1 MNLPLFSEFS
11 PASKKIWKQQTIK
24 DLKGKDF
31 EATLLWNTPEGMLV
45 EPYYSAEDLVDE
57 RISEVQACQTKNA
70 GWFNQSKVEV
80 GDEKVTNLKLKALLQ
95 KGVDA
100 LTLDL
105 SKKEK
110 IDLVKVLDGIKLSET
125 PVFFQTGG
133 REAATVSELLRFI
146 PYQMK
151 GGLTDDCLAHWAQ
164 TGEQPETY
172 FEELADCIRQ
182 TQASPQFRT
191 VCVSSHAFHN
201 AGANIAQELAFTLSS
216 AVTYLDKLTDE
227 GLTVEEIFPKVYFSL
242 SIGINYFLEI
252 AKLRALRYLWEK
264 IRLQF
269 LGFELTQ
276 NGKSATE
283 RRYEKA
289 NGYIYAHTST
299 FYDAATT
306 PDTNMLRAT
315 TEAMSAVMGGCDA
328 LTVHAYDAVFQKT
341 DEFSE
346 RIARNISVL
355 LKGESYLDKTI
366 DPAAGSYYLENLTL
380 QLADAA
386 WELFLA
392 IEEKGGFM
400 RAIAQNFIQDAI
412 EENFQQTLKTLE
424 EGKRVMVGVNKFRFD
439 DGTVV
444 TPPAID
450 KNSIQSAFKLL
461 TNRRIAQSFER

>member
-11 PASKKIWKQQTIK
+11 PASKEIWKQQTLK

-31 EATLLWNTPEGMLV
+31 EATLFWKTAEGIVV
-45 EPYYSAEDLVDE
+45 EPYYAAEDLVDE
-57 RISEVQACQTKNA
+57 RFVEIQACQVKNT
-70 GWFNQSKVEV
+70 GWLNQPQV
-80 GDEKVTNLKLKALLQ
+80 GVGEEKATNAQLKALLQ

-105 SKKEK
+105 TKNQK
-110 IDLVKVLDGIKLSET
+110 IELTKLLDGIKLSET

-151 GGLTDDCLAHWAQ
+151 GGLADDGLARWTQ
-164 TGEQPETY
+164 TGELSATY
-172 FEELADCIRQ
+172 FEELANCIRHTQ
-182 TQASPQFRT
+182 TSPQFRT

-201 AGANIAQELAFTLSS
+201 AGATIAQELAFTLSS

-227 GLTVEEIFPKVYFSL
+227 GLSVEDILQKVYFSL
-242 SIGINYFLEI
+242 SIGTNYFLEI
-252 AKLRALRYLWEK
+252 AKLRALRYLWER
-264 IRLQF
+264 ISGQF
-269 LGFELTQ
+269 LKEVDTSL
-276 NGKSATE
+276 
-283 RRYEKA
+283 RRA
-289 NGYIYAHTST
+289 NCYIHAQTST

-306 PDTNMLRAT
+306 LNTNMLRAT

-328 LTVHAYDAVFQKT
+328 LTVHAYDAVFQET

-346 RIARNISVL
+346 RIARNISIL

-380 QLADAA
+380 QLAEAA
-386 WELFLA
+386 WALFLA

-400 RAIAQNFIQDAI
+400 EAIAQNFIQDAI
-412 EENFQQTLKTLE
+412 EENFQQMLKALE

-444 TPPAID
+444 IPPAID
-450 KNSIQSAFKLL
+450 EKSIQSAFKLL
-461 TNRRIAQSFER
+461 VNRRIAQSFEV

>member
-11 PASKKIWKQQTIK
+11 PASKEIWKQQTIK

-31 EATLLWNTPEGMLV
+31 EATLLWNTAEGIVV
-45 EPYYSAEDLVDE
+45 EPYYGAEDLADE
-57 RISEVQACQTKNA
+57 RFVEIQASQAKNA
-70 GWFNQSKVEV
+70 GWLNQPQVEV
-80 GDEKVTNLKLKALLQ
+80 GEEKATNSQLKALLQ

-105 SKKEK
+105 TKNKKIELTK
-110 IDLVKVLDGIKLSET
+110 LLDGIKLSET

-133 REAATVSELLRFI
+133 REVATVSELLRFI

-151 GGLTDDCLAHWAQ
+151 GGLADDGLARWTQ
-164 TGEQPETY
+164 TGELSETY
-172 FEELADCIRQ
+172 FEELTNCIRQ
-182 TQASPQFRT
+182 TQTSPQFRT

-216 AVTYLDKLTDE
+216 AVTFLDKLTDE
-227 GLTVEEIFPKVYFSL
+227 GLAVEKILPKVYFSL
-242 SIGINYFLEI
+242 SIGTNYFLEI
-252 AKLRALRYLWEK
+252 AKLRALRYLWER
-264 IRLQF
+264 ICGQF
-269 LGFELTQ
+269 LKEEGTSL
-276 NGKSATE
+276 
-283 RRYEKA
+283 RRYDKA
-289 NGYIYAHTST
+289 NCYIHAQTST

-306 PDTNMLRAT
+306 PNTNMLRAT

-328 LTVHAYDAVFQKT
+328 LTVHAYDAVFQES

-346 RIARNISVL
+346 RIARNISIL

-380 QLADAA
+380 QLADEA
-386 WELFLA
+386 WKLFLA

-400 RAIAQNFIQDAI
+400 EAIAQNIIQEAI
-412 EENFQQTLKTLE
+412 EENFQQTLKALE

-439 DGTVV
+439 DDAFV
-444 TPPAID
+444 TPPAIEV
-450 KNSIQSAFKLL
+450 KPIQSAFKLL
-461 TNRRIAQSFER
+461 VNRRIAQSFEV

>member
-11 PASKKIWKQQTIK
+11 PASKEIWKQQTLK

-31 EATLLWNTPEGMLV
+31 EATLFWKTAEGIVV
-45 EPYYSAEDLVDE
+45 EPYYAAEDLVDE
-57 RISEVQACQTKNA
+57 RFVEIQACQVKNT
-70 GWFNQSKVEV
+70 GWFNQPQVEV
-80 GDEKVTNLKLKALLQ
+80 GEEKATNAQLKALLQ

-105 SKKEK
+105 AKNQK
-110 IDLVKVLDGIKLSET
+110 IELTKLLDGIKLSET
-125 PVFFQTGG
+125 PVFFQTVG

-151 GGLTDDCLAHWAQ
+151 GGLADDGLARWTQ
-164 TGEQPETY
+164 TGELSATY
-172 FEELADCIRQ
+172 FEELANCIRHTQ
-182 TQASPQFRT
+182 TSPQFRT

-201 AGANIAQELAFTLSS
+201 AGATIAQELAFTLSS

-227 GLTVEEIFPKVYFSL
+227 GLSVEDILPKVYFSL
-242 SIGINYFLEI
+242 SIGTNYFLEI
-252 AKLRALRYLWEK
+252 AKLRALRYLWER
-264 IRLQF
+264 ISGQF
-269 LGFELTQ
+269 LKEV
-276 NGKSATE
+276 ATSL
-283 RRYEKA
+283 RRA
-289 NGYIYAHTST
+289 NCYIHAQTST
-299 FYDAATT
+299 FYEAATT
-306 PDTNMLRAT
+306 PNTNMLRAT

-328 LTVHAYDAVFQKT
+328 LTVHAYDAVFQET

-346 RIARNISVL
+346 RIARNISIL

-386 WELFLA
+386 WALFLA

-400 RAIAQNFIQDAI
+400 EAIAQNFIQDAI
-412 EENFQQTLKTLE
+412 EENFQQTLKALE

-444 TPPAID
+444 IPPAID
-450 KNSIQSAFKLL
+450 EKFIQSAFKLL
-461 TNRRIAQSFER
+461 VNRRIAQSFEV

>member
-11 PASKKIWKQQTIK
+11 PASKEIWKQQTLK

-31 EATLLWNTPEGMLV
+31 EATLFWKTAEGIVV
-45 EPYYSAEDLVDE
+45 EPYYAAEDLVDE
-57 RISEVQACQTKNA
+57 RFVEIQACQVKNT
-70 GWFNQSKVEV
+70 GWFNQPQVEV
-80 GDEKVTNLKLKALLQ
+80 GEEKATNAQLKALLQ

-105 SKKEK
+105 TKNQK
-110 IDLVKVLDGIKLSET
+110 IELTKLLDWIKLSET

-133 REAATVSELLRFI
+133 REVATVSELLRFI

-151 GGLTDDCLAHWAQ
+151 GGLADDGLARWTQ
-164 TGEQPETY
+164 TGELSATY
-172 FEELADCIRQ
+172 FEELANCIRHTQ
-182 TQASPQFRT
+182 TSPQFRT

-201 AGANIAQELAFTLSS
+201 AGATIAQELAFTLSS

-227 GLTVEEIFPKVYFSL
+227 GLSVEDILLKVYFSL
-242 SIGINYFLEI
+242 SIGTNYFLEI
-252 AKLRALRYLWEK
+252 AKLRALRYLWER
-264 IRLQF
+264 ISGQF
-269 LGFELTQ
+269 LKEVDTSL
-276 NGKSATE
+276 
-283 RRYEKA
+283 RRA
-289 NGYIYAHTST
+289 NCYIHAQTST

-306 PDTNMLRAT
+306 PNTNMLRAT

-328 LTVHAYDAVFQKT
+328 LTVHAYDAVFQES

-346 RIARNISVL
+346 RIARNISIL

-386 WELFLA
+386 WALFLA

-400 RAIAQNFIQDAI
+400 EAIAQNFIQDAI
-412 EENFQQTLKTLE
+412 EENFQQMLKALE

-444 TPPAID
+444 IPPAID
-450 KNSIQSAFKLL
+450 EKPIQSAFKLL
-461 TNRRIAQSFER
+461 VNHRIAQSFEA

>member
-11 PASKKIWKQQTIK
+11 PASKEIWKQQTLK

-31 EATLLWNTPEGMLV
+31 EATLFWKTAEGIVV
-45 EPYYSAEDLVDE
+45 EPYYAAEDLVDE
-57 RISEVQACQTKNA
+57 RFVEIQACQVKNT
-70 GWFNQSKVEV
+70 GWLNQPQV
-80 GDEKVTNLKLKALLQ
+80 GVGEEKATNAQLKALLQ

-105 SKKEK
+105 TKNQK
-110 IDLVKVLDGIKLSET
+110 IELTKLLDGIKLSET

-151 GGLTDDCLAHWAQ
+151 GGLADDSLARWTQ
-164 TGEQPETY
+164 TGELSATY
-172 FEELADCIRQ
+172 FEELANCIRHTQ
-182 TQASPQFRT
+182 TSPQFRT

-201 AGANIAQELAFTLSS
+201 AGATTAQELAFTLSS

-227 GLTVEEIFPKVYFSL
+227 GLSVEDILQKVYFSL
-242 SIGINYFLEI
+242 SIGTNYFLEI
-252 AKLRALRYLWEK
+252 AKLRALRYLWER
-264 IRLQF
+264 ISGQF
-269 LGFELTQ
+269 LKEGDTSLRQ
-276 NGKSATE
+276 
-283 RRYEKA
+283 A
-289 NGYIYAHTST
+289 NCYIHAQTST
-299 FYDAATT
+299 FYEAATT
-306 PDTNMLRAT
+306 PNTNMLRAT

-328 LTVHAYDAVFQKT
+328 LTVHAYDAVFQET

-346 RIARNISVL
+346 RIARNISIL

-386 WELFLA
+386 WALFLA

-400 RAIAQNFIQDAI
+400 EAIAQNFIQDAI
-412 EENFQQTLKTLE
+412 EENFQQTLKALE

-444 TPPAID
+444 IPPAID
-450 KNSIQSAFKLL
+450 EKSIQSAFKLL
-461 TNRRIAQSFER
+461 VNRRIAQSFEV